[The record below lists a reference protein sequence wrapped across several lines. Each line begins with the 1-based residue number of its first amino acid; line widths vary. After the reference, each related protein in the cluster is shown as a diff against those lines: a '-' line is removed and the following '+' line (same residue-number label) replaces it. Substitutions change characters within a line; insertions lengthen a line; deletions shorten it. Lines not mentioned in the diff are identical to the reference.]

1 MPEYGKPK
9 PQTLEEFFAYKGIK
23 KLKLYELSGVSKAS
37 WIRRE
42 ADWRSL
48 QLGELIDL
56 AKGLGVEEAEF
67 FAMALRSI
75 ELQKDSEMEMKRTN
89 GQ

>member
-1 MPEYGKPK
+1 MS
-9 PQTLEEFFAYKGIK
+9 KG
-23 KLKLYELSGVSKAS
+23 S

-42 ADWRSL
+42 ADWKTL

-56 AKGLGVEEAEF
+56 AKGLGVEAAEF

-75 ELQKDSEMEMKRTN
+75 ELQKDSREN
-89 GQ
+89 HF